1 MGVIV
6 EKIVGWNKVVNS
18 ARTTVGKDSIKK
30 DPSEA
35 FKKKILTSEHSPIRK
50 LLFDITWE
58 NIPYWVAMHIRTHH
72 VGFKSADDDLYFIET
87 QRSDRTQ
94 TDRDELPQTA
104 EVALNIQINAQAMIN
119 VSRVRLC
126 RQASTETRA
135 AWIEMLNE
143 IQKIEPILYSL
154 CIPNC
159 VYRNGLCQET
169 TNCCGYNKKPAF
181 KIALEDYVRLF

>member
-6 EKIVGWNKVVNS
+6 EQIVGWNKVVNS
-18 ARTTVGKDSIKK
+18 ARTTVGKDPIKK
-30 DPSEA
+30 DPSDA

-94 TDRDELPQTA
+94 TDRDDLPQTA
-104 EVALNIQINAQAMIN
+104 EVVLNIQINAQAMIN

-154 CIPNC
+154 CTPNC

-169 TNCCGYNKKPAF
+169 TNCCGYNKTPAF
-181 KIALEDYVRLF
+181 KVALGDYVGLF